1 MNNDILA
8 FGDYEDSYTLSIGL
22 SWSLWTPWTKANSY
36 SQVRNSLMLKQWQYD
51 ENVSALNLDNQNLKR
66 EWNYLQETM
75 ALNRKKAAQANDN
88 LLIAQERYNLGSLSM
103 IELEQARINALEAE
117 LAVNKL
123 TYQIQ
128 KKLQEWN
135 LLNSQL
141 ILNKY

>member
-1 MNNDILA
+1 
-8 FGDYEDSYTLSIGL
+8 
-22 SWSLWTPWTKANSY
+22 
-36 SQVRNSLMLKQWQYD
+36 MLKQWQYE

-66 EWNYLQETM
+66 EWNYLQEAL
-75 ALNRKKAAQANDN
+75 ALNRKKSAQANDN